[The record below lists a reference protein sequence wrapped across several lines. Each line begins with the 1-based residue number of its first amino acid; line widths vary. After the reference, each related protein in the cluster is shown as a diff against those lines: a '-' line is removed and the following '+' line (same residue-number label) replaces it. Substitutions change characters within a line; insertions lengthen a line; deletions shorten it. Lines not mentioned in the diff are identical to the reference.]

1 MSILSGI
8 FQPKRNALIKAVK
21 RGSLKGSPSTAD
33 VQRLLGAGADINY
46 VDDKVSEIVN
56 IFLGVNS

>member
-1 MSILSGI
+1 MSSSSGTL
-8 FQPKRNALIKAVK
+8 QPKIERDALYKAVQ
-21 RGSLKGSPSTAD
+21 RGSPSTAD
-33 VQRLLGAGADINY
+33 VQRLLEAGADINY